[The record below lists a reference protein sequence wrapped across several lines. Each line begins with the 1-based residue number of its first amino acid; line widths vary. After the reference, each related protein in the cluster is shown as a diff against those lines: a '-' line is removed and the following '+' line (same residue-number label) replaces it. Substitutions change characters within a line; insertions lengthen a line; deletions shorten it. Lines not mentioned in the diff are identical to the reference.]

1 MKTRFI
7 FISFSII
14 FILFLI
20 LRLRIDFKPAQ
31 SVLNHKTD
39 GAISTTGVCPPF
51 YLIAENGDTINPA
64 TGQNTDLPYSPK
76 QTCGKCHDYDLI
88 TEGYH
93 FQQGKG
99 EEPTENHKMRV
110 GWASS
115 PGNYGG
121 GWCSPSPLY
130 AHLASKENTHEQL
143 IDMTSYDFVNK
154 CGVCHPGGGSL
165 EYDRNNQR
173 YDEVMA
179 DGPFSD
185 GAKNDLEG
193 DYYKAKWQASGV
205 IEADCFI
212 CHLPEYNNKTR
223 VAQIQKLNYRYAA
236 LAGSGLGKVSGS
248 VAGNEKVAVEYF
260 REKFNA
266 DGTLEPNI
274 VKEPRNTACLF
285 CHAKPGYKKRGADF
299 RPRNDVHL
307 QAGMKCVDCHPAG
320 SMAVDDR
327 IREREAHQ
335 FGKGDDPS
343 GLVRNDLDNTMRDC
357 NACHDTGYLGAPI
370 AKHAWLPSIHFEKMA
385 CQTCHIPERNVK
397 SVHYVASD
405 VFNPGTKISPP
416 GKYLWTFYG
425 PDMNY
430 YNHYGD
436 LEMMGYDDKPTFN
449 FKPGLINYKGKI
461 FPGNRVHSSF
471 PAIMTSPTEPLH
483 QPRMSEVYK
492 MWAAHRKDNTKYPQ
506 LASISDDS
514 GDGVFEIN
522 RPEEIDALIAAV
534 SQMLT
539 DINYPM
545 EGKKVVW
552 VMNDRVY
559 ESGNNYYT
567 IPLELWEAAAFGNV
581 HKYSHDI
588 KSAESAL
595 GINGCTDCHSYGASF
610 FTEMVLETPFDEN
623 GDLVVKKQYASLGLS
638 GIQTHTGIVRES
650 LLKPL
655 IYWLILVAI
664 SIIVCNLT
672 SAFLHRITN
681 NKKHVKIYSNITGTV
696 FFLLVAFIALNDT
709 LISFIFPN
717 KLLIDGNHFVLSVLI
732 ILGLIAVL
740 NDRSKI
746 LRAINVK
753 FFYDPRVMYSVLVLI
768 FTVLSGAIMMLTS
781 NWIFYN
787 LFEIG
792 LILAV
797 FGIIVHL
804 LYRNEYST
812 KQKSGITT

>member
-1 MKTRFI
+1 MKMRFA
-7 FISFSII
+7 FFALSII
-14 FILFLI
+14 LVLFLLI
-20 LRLRIDFKPAQ
+20 RNQVREYPQPQ
-31 SVLNHKTD
+31 SVLHHRTD
-39 GAISTTGVCPPF
+39 GSISTTGVCPPF

-76 QTCGKCHDYDLI
+76 QTCGKCHNYDLI
-88 TEGYH
+88 TEGFH

-110 GWASS
+110 AWASS

-130 AHLASKENTHEQL
+130 GYLSEKENIHEQL

-165 EYDRNNQR
+165 EYDRNNLR

-179 DGPFSD
+179 KGKFTD
-185 GAKNDLEG
+185 GAKNDLDG

-223 VAQIQKLNYRYAA
+223 VGQIQKLNYKYAA
-236 LAGSGLGKVSGS
+236 LAASGLGKVSGS
-248 VAGNEKVAVEYF
+248 VVENTPVTVEYF
-260 REKFNA
+260 KEKFNS

-285 CHAKPGYKKRGADF
+285 CHSKPGYKKRGADF
-299 RPRNDVHL
+299 QSRNDVHL

-327 IREREAHQ
+327 IRKREVHQ
-335 FGKGDDPS
+335 FGKGDEPS
-343 GLVRNDLDNTMRDC
+343 GLVRDDLDNTMRDC
-357 NACHDTGYLGAPI
+357 NTCHDTGYLGAPI
-370 AKHAWLPSIHFEKMA
+370 AKHTWLPSIHLEKIA

-405 VFNPGTKISPP
+405 VFNPGTKIYPP

-436 LEMMGYDDKPTFN
+436 LEMMGYQDKPTFN
-449 FKPGLINYKGKI
+449 FTPELINYKGKI
-461 FPGNRVHSSF
+461 YPANRVHSSF
-471 PAIMTSPTEPLH
+471 PAIMTSPSEPLH
-483 QPRMSEVYK
+483 QPKMSDVYK
-492 MWAAHRKDNTKYPQ
+492 MWATHRKDNSKYAP
-506 LASISDDS
+506 LASIADDS
-514 GDGVFEIN
+514 GDGVIEVN
-522 RPEEIDALIAAV
+522 KPEEIDALIAAIT
-534 SQMLT
+534 QMLS
-539 DINYPM
+539 DINYPLQ
-545 EGKKVVW
+545 GKKVVW

-559 ESGNNYYT
+559 ESGDNYYS
-567 IPLELWEAAAFGNV
+567 IPLESWEAAAFGNV

-588 KSAESAL
+588 KSAGSAL

-610 FTEMVLETPFDEN
+610 FTSAVLVTPFDEN
-623 GDLVVKKQYASLGLS
+623 GDLVVEKQYASLGMS
-638 GIQTHTGIVRES
+638 GLQAHSGIVRES
-650 LLKPL
+650 LLKPF
-655 IYWLILVAI
+655 IYWLILVAL
-664 SIIVCNLT
+664 SIVVCT
-672 SAFLHRITN
+672 FSSGFLQRHLEV
-681 NKKHVKIYSNITGTV
+681 KKQVKIYSYIIGSA
-696 FFLLVAFIALNDT
+696 FFLIFAFIAISDSLR
-709 LISFIFPN
+709 SFIFPDR
-717 KLLIDGNHFVLSVLI
+717 LFIDGNHFLIGVLVI
-732 ILGLIAVL
+732 FGLIAAL
-740 NDRSKI
+740 SDRSQI
-746 LRAINVK
+746 LRVSGFQIANDG
-753 FFYDPRVMYSVLVLI
+753 FFRYSVMVLI
-768 FTVLSGAIMMLTS
+768 FTLISGAIMVLTS

-792 LILAV
+792 LVLAITA
-797 FGIIVHL
+797 IIIHL
-804 LYRNEYST
+804 VYRYIIKQNMSIT
-812 KQKSGITT
+812 K